1 MGRIVR
7 RASGDDSMT
16 KPDVGD
22 AMPDIALETIEG
34 GSVRPADFQGKPVV
48 IWFYP
53 KDNTPGCTTQASDFS
68 TLAEEFER
76 AGVELLGVSK
86 DSPAKHRS
94 FIAKHGLTVP
104 LATDAAEGGLSDA
117 LGIWT
122 EKQLY
127 GKKFIG
133 MVRTTYLLDAE
144 GLIARVWNKVKVKD
158 HAAEVL
164 EAAKAL

>member
-1 MGRIVR
+1 M
-7 RASGDDSMT
+7 S
-16 KPDVGD
+16 KPAVGD
-22 AMPDIALETIEG
+22 PMPDIAMETPDG
-34 GSVRPADFQGKPVV
+34 GSLRPSDLRGRPAV

-53 KDNTPGCTTQASDFS
+53 KDNTPGCTTEAKDF
-68 TLAEEFER
+68 TALADDFAK
-76 AGVELLGVSK
+76 AGVALLGVSK
-86 DSPAKHRS
+86 DPPKKHQG
-94 FIAKHGLTVP
+94 FIAKHALTVP
-104 LATDAAEGGLSDA
+104 LATDAAEGGLSDV

-144 GLIARVWNKVKVKD
+144 GRIARVWDKVKVNG

>member
-1 MGRIVR
+1 
-7 RASGDDSMT
+7 MT
-16 KPDVGD
+16 KPAVGD
-22 AMPDIALETIEG
+22 PMPDIALETPDG
-34 GSVRPADFQGKPVV
+34 GTVRPSDFAGKKAV

-53 KDNTPGCTTQASDFS
+53 KDNTPGCTTEAKDF
-68 TLAEEFER
+68 TALAGEFEK
-76 AGVELLGVSK
+76 AGVALLGVSK
-86 DSPAKHRS
+86 DSPEKHRK
-94 FIAKHGLTVP
+94 FIAKQALGVP
-104 LATDAAEGGLSDA
+104 LASDAAEGGLSDA

-133 MVRTTYLLDAE
+133 MVRTTFLLDAK
-144 GLIARVWNKVKVKD
+144 GQIARVWDKVKVKD

>member
-1 MGRIVR
+1 
-7 RASGDDSMT
+7 MT
-16 KPDVGD
+16 VPAVGD
-22 AMPDIALETIEG
+22 SMPDIALETPEG
-34 GSVRPADFQGKPVV
+34 GTVRPSDFRGRKAV

-53 KDNTPGCTTQASDFS
+53 KDNTPGCTTEAKDF
-68 TLAEEFER
+68 TALAGEFEK
-76 AGVELLGVSK
+76 AGVALLGVSK
-86 DSPAKHRS
+86 DSAARHRGFAAKHS
-94 FIAKHGLTVP
+94 LSVP

-127 GKKFIG
+127 GKKFTG

-144 GLIARVWNKVKVKD
+144 GRIARVWNKAKVSG

>member
-1 MGRIVR
+1 MVR
-7 RASGDDSMT
+7 PAAGDPM
-16 KPDVGD
+16 PNI
-22 AMPDIALETIEG
+22 AMETPEG
-34 GSVRPADFQGKPVV
+34 GSVKPSDFRGRKAV

-53 KDNTPGCTTQASDFS
+53 KDNTPGCTTQAKDF
-68 TLAEEFER
+68 TALADEFEE
-76 AGVELLGVSK
+76 AGVALLGVSK
-86 DSPAKHRS
+86 DSAARHRS
-94 FIAKHGLTVP
+94 FTDKHALGVP

-133 MVRTTYLLDAE
+133 MVRTTYLLDAD
-144 GLIARVWNKVKVKD
+144 GRIARVWDKVKVNG

-164 EAAKAL
+164 EAAKAR